1 MRVLLVSSPCAEG
14 AYLHKALRES
24 AYSLQMTDDPR
35 DGIHLASHDRFDM
48 VLVVAM
54 DADSAL
60 ALTVLLPEFARLPG
74 SPAIL
79 AVLGRA
85 TPAERAR
92 LLRAGA
98 DACFV
103 QPYSFIEMQER
114 MLALRRSSVTTAS
127 DITPD
132 LSLRLDALT
141 RELVEG
147 EKRFSVTKR
156 EFLLMESLLR
166 QPNAPVARDQ
176 LIRYAWP
183 DKDVVDPSSVN
194 LVVSRLRRKLEL
206 NAFDSGLETVSRF
219 GYQIS
224 TAAVAQGHVTRVV
237 QATAVRVQDVENA

>member
-1 MRVLLVSSPCAEG
+1 MRVLLISTICTEG

-24 AYSLQMTDDPR
+24 AHSLQMTDDLR
-35 DGIHLASHDRFDM
+35 DGLHLASQDNFDA
-48 VLVVAM
+48 VLIVAV
-54 DADSAL
+54 DTESICNL
-60 ALTVLLPEFARLPG
+60 ATLLPEFARLPG

-79 AVLGRA
+79 VVLGRA
-85 TPAERAR
+85 TPVERAR
-92 LLRAGA
+92 MLRAGA

-114 MLALRRSSVTTAS
+114 MLALYRSSVH
-127 DITPD
+127 DPMLD
-132 LSLRLDALT
+132 LSLRLDPLT

-147 EKRFSVTKR
+147 DKRFTLTKR
-156 EFLLMESLLR
+156 EFLLVESLLR
-166 QPNAPVARDQ
+166 QPDAPVARDQ

-206 NAFDSGLETVSRF
+206 HNFGACLETVSRF

-224 TAAVAQGHVTRVV
+224 TTHLPPVPAFSVSRPNL
-237 QATAVRVQDVENA
+237 ENA

>member
-1 MRVLLVSSPCAEG
+1 MRVLLISTICTEG

-24 AYSLQMTDDPR
+24 AHSLHMTDDLR
-35 DGIHLASHDRFDM
+35 DGLHLASQDNFDA
-48 VLVVAM
+48 VLIVAV
-54 DADSAL
+54 DTESICNL
-60 ALTVLLPEFARLPG
+60 ATLLPEFARLPG

-79 AVLGRA
+79 VVLGRA
-85 TPAERAR
+85 TPVERAR
-92 LLRAGA
+92 MLRAGA

-114 MLALRRSSVTTAS
+114 MLALYRSSVH
-127 DITPD
+127 DPMLD
-132 LSLRLDALT
+132 LSLRLDPLT

-147 EKRFSVTKR
+147 DKRFTLTKR
-156 EFLLMESLLR
+156 EFLLVESLLR
-166 QPNAPVARDQ
+166 QPDAPVARDQ

-206 NAFDSGLETVSRF
+206 HNFGARLETVSRF

-224 TAAVAQGHVTRVV
+224 TTHLPPVPAFSVSRPNL
-237 QATAVRVQDVENA
+237 ENA

>member
-1 MRVLLVSSPCAEG
+1 MRVLLVSSTCAEG

-24 AYSLQMTDDPR
+24 AYSLQMTDDLR
-35 DGIHLASHDRFDM
+35 DALHLASQDSFDV

-54 DADSAL
+54 EAESL
-60 ALTVLLPEFARLPG
+60 AGLATLLPEFARLPG
-74 SPAIL
+74 LPAIL

-85 TPAERAR
+85 TPAERVH

-114 MLALRRSSVTTAS
+114 MLALHRSSVLGANETS
-127 DITPD
+127 FDV
-132 LSLRLDALT
+132 SLKLDPLT

-147 EKRFSVTKR
+147 EKRLSLTKR
-156 EFLLMESLLR
+156 EFLLVESLLR
-166 QPNAPVARDQ
+166 QPDAPVARDQ

-206 NAFDSGLETVSRF
+206 NAFDASLETVSRF

-224 TAAVAQGHVTRVV
+224 TKLPVHGDMLQAGHMT
-237 QATAVRVQDVENA
+237 VRGVEKT